1 MKKTV
6 GILVL
11 LLFIFVCREQKKN
24 SVAEKLNDGIMKIH
38 DEAMSKSAYVL
49 KLKGKVNVLLDSV
62 NIPFDRDTLQ
72 QLSSDLY
79 KADRLML
86 DWMHQYKEPDLKS
99 DTAERYLQKQLDM
112 ITEVH
117 EITFKSIQ
125 SAERILY
132 EK

>member
-11 LLFIFVCREQKKN
+11 LLFIFACREQKKN
-24 SVAEKLNDGIMKIH
+24 SVAEKLNDDIMKIH

-49 KLKGKVNVLLDSV
+49 KLKGKVNVLLDSL

>member
-1 MKKTV
+1 MKRIT
-6 GILVL
+6 GLIVL
-11 LLFIFVCREQKKN
+11 LLFIFACSEQKKN
-24 SVAEKLNDGIMKIH
+24 SDAEKLNADILKIH

-49 KLKGKVNVLLDSV
+49 KLKAKVNVLLDSV
-62 NIPFDRDTLQ
+62 NIPFNRDTLQ

-86 DWMHQYKEPDLKS
+86 DWMHQYKEPNLKS

-112 ITEVH
+112 IEEVRD
-117 EITFKSIQ
+117 ITFKSIN
-125 SAERILY
+125 SAERILN

>member
-1 MKKTV
+1 MKRIT
-6 GILVL
+6 GLLVL
-11 LLFIFVCREQKKN
+11 LLFIFACREQKKN
-24 SVAEKLNDGIMKIH
+24 SVAEKLNDEIMKIH
-38 DEAMSKSAYVL
+38 DDAMSKSAYVL

-125 SAERILY
+125 SAEKILY

>member
-11 LLFIFVCREQKKN
+11 LLFIFACREQKKN
-24 SVAEKLNDGIMKIH
+24 SVAEKLNDDIMKIH

-125 SAERILY
+125 SSERILY

>member
-1 MKKTV
+1 MKRII
-6 GILVL
+6 GLIVL
-11 LLFIFVCREQKKN
+11 LLFIYACREKKKN
-24 SVAEKLNDGIMKIH
+24 SEAEKLNTDIMNIH

-62 NIPFDRDTLQ
+62 NIPFNRDTLQ

-86 DWMHQYKEPDLKS
+86 DWMHQYKEPGLKS
-99 DTAERYLQKQLDM
+99 DTAERYLQKQLKM
-112 ITEVH
+112 IEEVH
-117 EITFKSIQ
+117 EITFNSIH
-125 SAERILY
+125 SAERILN

>member
-11 LLFIFVCREQKKN
+11 LLFIFACREQKKN

-38 DEAMSKSAYVL
+38 DDAMSKSAYVL

>member
-11 LLFIFVCREQKKN
+11 LLFIFACREQKKN
-24 SVAEKLNDGIMKIH
+24 SVAEKLNDDIMKIH

-79 KADRLML
+79 EADRLML

-125 SAERILY
+125 SAERILH

>member
-1 MKKTV
+1 MKKISV
-6 GILVL
+6 LFVL
-11 LLFIFVCREQKKN
+11 LLFVFACSEQKKN
-24 SVAEKLNDGIMKIH
+24 NHAEKLNDDIMKIH
-38 DEAMSKSAYVL
+38 DEAMSKSSYVL

-62 NIPFDRDTLQ
+62 NIPFNRDTLQ

-99 DTAERYLQKQLDM
+99 DTAERYLQKQLEM
-112 ITEVH
+112 IEEVRA
-117 EITFKSIQ
+117 ITFMSIN
-125 SAERILY
+125 SAERILN

>member
-1 MKKTV
+1 MKKTF

-11 LLFIFVCREQKKN
+11 LLFIFACREQKKN
-24 SVAEKLNDGIMKIH
+24 SVAEKLNDDIMKIH

-79 KADRLML
+79 EADRLML

>member
-11 LLFIFVCREQKKN
+11 LLFIFACREQKKN
-24 SVAEKLNDGIMKIH
+24 SVAEKLNDDIMKIH

-79 KADRLML
+79 EADRLML

-117 EITFKSIQ
+117 GITFKSIQ

>member
-6 GILVL
+6 GVLVL
-11 LLFIFVCREQKKN
+11 LLFIFACREQKKN
-24 SVAEKLNDGIMKIH
+24 SVAEKLNDDIMKIH

-62 NIPFDRDTLQ
+62 NTPFDRDTLQ

>member
-1 MKKTV
+1 MKRII
-6 GILVL
+6 GLLVL
-11 LLFIFVCREQKKN
+11 LLFIFACREQKKN
-24 SVAEKLNDGIMKIH
+24 SVAEKLNDDIMKIH
-38 DEAMSKSAYVL
+38 DDAMSKSAYVL

>member
-1 MKKTV
+1 MKKIG

-11 LLFIFVCREQKKN
+11 LLFIFACSEQKKN
-24 SVAEKLNDGIMKIH
+24 SVAEKLNADIMELH

-62 NIPFDRDTLQ
+62 NISFNRDTLQ

-99 DTAERYLQKQLDM
+99 DTAERYLQKQLKM
-112 ITEVH
+112 M
-117 EITFKSIQ
+117 
-125 SAERILY
+125 R
-132 EK
+132 

>member
-1 MKKTV
+1 MKRIV
-6 GILVL
+6 GLFVL
-11 LLFIFVCREQKKN
+11 LLFVFSCRDQKKN
-24 SVAEKLNDGIMKIH
+24 SDAEKLNADILKIH

-49 KLKGKVNVLLDSV
+49 KLKAKVNVLLDSV
-62 NIPFDRDTLQ
+62 NIPFNRDTLQ

>member
-1 MKKTV
+1 MKKIG

-11 LLFIFVCREQKKN
+11 LLFIFACSEQKKN
-24 SVAEKLNDGIMKIH
+24 SVAEKLNADIMELH

-62 NIPFDRDTLQ
+62 NIPFNRDTLQ

-99 DTAERYLQKQLDM
+99 DTAERYLQKQLKM
-112 ITEVH
+112 IEEVH
-117 EITFKSIQ
+117 EITFNSIY
-125 SAERILY
+125 SAERILN

>member
-1 MKKTV
+1 
-6 GILVL
+6 
-11 LLFIFVCREQKKN
+11 
-24 SVAEKLNDGIMKIH
+24 
-38 DEAMSKSAYVL
+38 
-49 KLKGKVNVLLDSV
+49 V

>member
-24 SVAEKLNDGIMKIH
+24 SVAEKLNDDIMKIH

>member
-11 LLFIFVCREQKKN
+11 LLFIFACREQKKN
-24 SVAEKLNDGIMKIH
+24 SVAEKLNVDIMKIH

-79 KADRLML
+79 EADRLML

>member
-1 MKKTV
+1 
-6 GILVL
+6 
-11 LLFIFVCREQKKN
+11 
-24 SVAEKLNDGIMKIH
+24 
-38 DEAMSKSAYVL
+38 
-49 KLKGKVNVLLDSV
+49 
-62 NIPFDRDTLQ
+62 
-72 QLSSDLY
+72 
-79 KADRLML
+79 ML

-125 SAERILY
+125 SAEKILY

>member
-11 LLFIFVCREQKKN
+11 LLFIFACREQKKN
-24 SVAEKLNDGIMKIH
+24 SVAEKLNDDIMKIH
-38 DEAMSKSAYVL
+38 DDAMSKSAYVL

>member
-11 LLFIFVCREQKKN
+11 LLFIFACREQKKN
-24 SVAEKLNDGIMKIH
+24 SVAEKLNDDIMKIH

-79 KADRLML
+79 EADRLML

-99 DTAERYLQKQLDM
+99 DTAERYLQKQFDM

>member
-11 LLFIFVCREQKKN
+11 LLFIFACREQKKN